1 MKILILVRTIHIAVA
16 LFLVVVVLLQTGKR
30 GDLAGAFGGG
40 GSQTA
45 FGARGAA
52 TLLSRLTTW
61 SAGIFMVTSL
71 VLALMSS
78 SGALQK
84 GSVLDSVP
92 ASSQQ
97 TTPGQPTPSAPPTG
111 QAPQAPAPAAPAP
124 SGK

>member
-1 MKILILVRTIHIAVA
+1 MLILVRTIHILVAV
-16 LFLVVVVLLQTGKR
+16 FLVVVVLLQTGKR

-71 VLALMSS
+71 ILSLISS
-78 SGALQK
+78 SAALQK

-92 ASSQQ
+92 AASEKSA
-97 TTPGQPTPSAPPTG
+97 PAKPEAPAPPAAPTPA
-111 QAPQAPAPAAPAP
+111 APAPAAPAP
-124 SGK
+124 SGQ